1 MFWYKGY
8 NDGISAV
15 NEQIIMNKICTVFL
29 ICGLSKICKAQ
40 DFSVK
45 GRVID
50 DQNTPVQFVS
60 IKLLGIAKSV
70 KQQSATDVLGYF
82 QIKSGQGIYTIKI
95 EQFGKTLYEKPLEL
109 YKDLDLSTIRVD
121 NTNHLETVVVEKR
134 ENLLERKVDRLV
146 FNVDKS
152 TAAIGGNAL
161 DALSIT
167 PLVKVDES
175 GGIGI
180 VGKGGVSVMV
190 NERIVHMSGTELTNY
205 LRSLRSDDISKIE
218 VLTTPPAKYESQG
231 NSGMINIQLKRNMRS
246 GWDGYLSSR
255 LLQNTY
261 TGTAQ
266 FFGLNY
272 GNEKIITSLKANYY
286 NDRSRADENFQNV
299 GPFSSYSSARRKD
312 VYKGIGVNFGLD
324 YQMNKKSNI
333 GFIYNFGRNLN
344 AKYINETNR
353 YLAGDVVTNLMS
365 TESSHDG
372 KTPSHTINGYY
383 DIMLGESGDKL
394 SFSTNFYQ
402 REPKNG
408 VVFYTT
414 DQKTDSIFD
423 VVNDSQVKY
432 RIWSS
437 QGDIVLTRSFAKL
450 EMGVKYTTFKNHS
463 SVDYFNRVGD
473 DLFLDSSRSNRFD
486 YSEKNYAT
494 YVSASRSFGEM
505 WSFQLGL
512 RYEYSRVSGLSLSTG
527 AENRSDYGRLFPNA
541 FVNFKPNADNSFTL
555 SYSRRINRPGF
566 SELDPFRWYSTPN
579 SYSTGN
585 PQLRPS
591 YNHNFELSYLLKGK
605 FSSNIYYQHMYDGY
619 KQLTML
625 KKIDLVSTYDNFF
638 DQDAYGLNIT
648 YADKLFPW
656 WETNNA
662 VDLSYSSS
670 KVYSDEML
678 AQSGTGASFSSNNT
692 LTLNKNKTTFL
703 TANYWMNLPSRRGN
717 SVSKGR
723 GAFQTGTKSYFLDK
737 KVIVMATVNDVFR
750 QLKGRGTNYFRD
762 NVQRY
767 DNYYDSRNITVSVM
781 YRFGKKV
788 SKKSIKNIDFKEVN
802 RAN

>member
-1 MFWYKGY
+1 
-8 NDGISAV
+8 
-15 NEQIIMNKICTVFL
+15 MNKICTVIL
-29 ICGLSKICKAQ
+29 MCGLSQIANAQ

-45 GRVID
+45 GRIVS
-50 DQNTPVQFVS
+50 DQNTPVQFAT
-60 IKLLGIAKSV
+60 IKLLDQSRYL
-70 KQQSATDVLGYF
+70 KQQNASDAMGYF
-82 QIKSGQGIYTIKI
+82 QLKSGKGKYILKI

-109 YKDLDLSTIRVD
+109 NRNEDLSTIIVD
-121 NTNHLETVVVEKR
+121 NTNQLETVVVEKR
-134 ENLLERKVDRLV
+134 QNLLERKVDRLV

-190 NERIVHMSGTELTNY
+190 NEKIVHMSGTELTNY
-205 LRSLRSDDISKIE
+205 LRSLRSDDIEKIE

-231 NSGMINIQLKRNMRS
+231 NSGMINIQLKRNTRS
-246 GWDGYLSSR
+246 GWDGYVSSR
-255 LLQNTY
+255 VLQNTY

-266 FFGLNY
+266 FLGLNY
-272 GNEKIITSLKANYY
+272 GNEKIVTSLKASYY

-312 VYKGIGVNFGLD
+312 TYKGIGINFGLD
-324 YQMNKKSNI
+324 YQLNKKSNI
-333 GFIYNFGRNLN
+333 GFVYNFGRNI
-344 AKYINETNR
+344 ASKSIYETNR
-353 YLAGDVVTNLMS
+353 YLSGDAVTNFMS

-372 KTPSHTINGYY
+372 RTPSHTINGYY
-383 DIMLGESGDKL
+383 DIKIGENGDKL
-394 SFSTNFYQ
+394 SFATNFYQ
-402 REPKNG
+402 REPKNN
-408 VVFYTT
+408 VLFFTE
-414 DQKTDSIFD
+414 DQITDSIFD
-423 VVNDSQVKY
+423 VVNDSRVKY

-437 QGDIVLTRSFAKL
+437 QGDIILNRNFAKL
-450 EMGVKYTTFKNHS
+450 EIGVKYTTFNNRS
-463 SVDYFNRVGD
+463 AADYFNRING
-473 DLFLDSSRSNRFD
+473 DLFLDSARSNRFD

-494 YVSASRSFGEM
+494 YLSASRNLGEM
-505 WSFQLGL
+505 WSLQLGL
-512 RYEYSRVSGLSLSTG
+512 RYEYSKVNGLSVTTG
-527 AENRSDYGRLFPNA
+527 AENTSEYGRLFPNA
-541 FVNFKPNADNSFTL
+541 FVNFKPDADNSFTL

-591 YNHNFELSYLLKGK
+591 YNNNFELSYLLKGK
-605 FSSNIYYQHMYDGY
+605 FSSSIYYQHMNDGY
-619 KQLTML
+619 KQLTRL
-625 KKIDLVSTYDNFF
+625 EKIDLVSTYDNFF
-638 DQDAYGLNIT
+638 DQDAYGLNLT
-648 YADKLFPW
+648 FADRLFTW

-670 KVYSDEML
+670 KVYNKEML
-678 AQSGTGASFSSNNT
+678 AQSGTGASLSTNNT
-692 LTLNKNKTTFL
+692 FTLNKNKTTFL

-717 SVSKGR
+717 SLSKSR
-723 GAFQTGTKSYFLDK
+723 GAFQIGAKSYFLNK
-737 KVIVMATVNDVFR
+737 KLIVTATVNDVFR
-750 QLKGRGTNYFRD
+750 QLKGRGTNYFQD

-767 DNYYDSRNITVSVM
+767 DNYYDSRNITLSMM

-788 SKKSIKNIDFKEVN
+788 SKNSVKNVDFKEVN